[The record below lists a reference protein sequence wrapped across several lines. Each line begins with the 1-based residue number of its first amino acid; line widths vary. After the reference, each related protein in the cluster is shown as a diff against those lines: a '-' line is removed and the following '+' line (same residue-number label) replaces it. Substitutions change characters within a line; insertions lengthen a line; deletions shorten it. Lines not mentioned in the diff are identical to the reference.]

1 MKVIPRESR
10 ILSLS
15 HNDLD
20 GCVSQIVLGSV
31 YDNITFINTS
41 FYKID
46 SILETLDYSKYD
58 YVFLTDIHP
67 DKHQNLYLSDKIIML
82 DHHESALEYNDPSK
96 LHFIISG
103 ICGALLTKRFV
114 EKMYNIKLDHLNE
127 MVKLTNDYDMWILKD
142 PKSKELN
149 DIMFYKYRPVK
160 FRELFFDGRTEFTQE
175 EKDWL
180 KKREVQF
187 ENLYNGLDVFEF
199 KKVSGC
205 VTIAKEF
212 INEICE
218 KLMNEEGYKLIVVRN
233 PSNGR
238 VSIRNRFKEIDLG
251 KILKEYGWGG
261 GHKDSAGAFSNDMN
275 DFKEKMQILEER
287 FEKELSL

>member
-1 MKVIPRESR
+1 
-10 ILSLS
+10 
-15 HNDLD
+15 
-20 GCVSQIVLGSV
+20 
-31 YDNITFINTS
+31 
-41 FYKID
+41 
-46 SILETLDYSKYD
+46 
-58 YVFLTDIHP
+58 
-67 DKHQNLYLSDKIIML
+67 ML

-142 PKSKELN
+142 QKSKELN

-199 KKVSGC
+199 EKINGC
-205 VTIAKEF
+205 IVQSKEF
-212 INEICE
+212 INEICHDLME
-218 KLMNEEGYKLIVVRN
+218 KEEYDIVVVRN
-233 PSNGR
+233 PSN
-238 VSIRNRFKEIDLG
+238 NRISFRTKKDNINLGLILKEFGNGGGHAKSAGAWIEPKDFYIFIKEFEN
-251 KILKEYGWGG
+251 KILKEIN
-261 GHKDSAGAFSNDMN
+261 K
-275 DFKEKMQILEER
+275 
-287 FEKELSL
+287 